1 MVPDAVPTLS
11 LRAPADL
18 LAAVPYLFGFHPAD
32 SVVLVGLDDR
42 RVAFQARADLV
53 TPAAP
58 VAEQLAEVLVRQGL
72 RQALIIGYGPAAR
85 ADPMVRALI
94 AELAR
99 AGVVTREALR
109 VAGGRYW
116 SYTCTVPECC
126 PPDGNPYTLDASAV
140 AAQATVAGM
149 VALPSRDALRE
160 RFAPVEGA
168 ERESMARATQRA
180 DLRAREIV
188 AAALDAAASSTGGPA
203 QGSSPLLGPA
213 EAAREQGEAA
223 VRAARQQGEAA
234 VRAAR
239 ERFASAGRVAL
250 REALAVH
257 RAGGTL
263 SDDAVAWLSV
273 LLVHLPVRD
282 HAWASITGDL
292 RPHLALWTDLT
303 RRAEPHLRAAP
314 AALLAFAAWRAGEGA
329 TSTIALD
336 IATQAD
342 PEYPMAKLLNTVIA
356 HGIAPQHWPRIGAD
370 LPRRRQLR
378 RRYP

>member
-140 AAQATVAGM
+140 AAQ
-149 VALPSRDALRE
+149 
-160 RFAPVEGA
+160 
-168 ERESMARATQRA
+168 
-180 DLRAREIV
+180 
-188 AAALDAAASSTGGPA
+188 
-203 QGSSPLLGPA
+203 
-213 EAAREQGEAA
+213 
-223 VRAARQQGEAA
+223 
-234 VRAAR
+234 
-239 ERFASAGRVAL
+239 
-250 REALAVH
+250 
-257 RAGGTL
+257 
-263 SDDAVAWLSV
+263 
-273 LLVHLPVRD
+273 
-282 HAWASITGDL
+282 
-292 RPHLALWTDLT
+292 
-303 RRAEPHLRAAP
+303 
-314 AALLAFAAWRAGEGA
+314 
-329 TSTIALD
+329 
-336 IATQAD
+336 
-342 PEYPMAKLLNTVIA
+342 
-356 HGIAPQHWPRIGAD
+356 
-370 LPRRRQLR
+370 
-378 RRYP
+378 